1 MANILLDLIGLIVVI
16 LSYLGGELVGRLNLP
31 KVLGYL
37 FVGMV
42 IGPYALGLVDSEA
55 FNSAI
60 YKIILILAV
69 GLVGYSISSGI
80 RVEELKKYGAK
91 IFVIAIF
98 EVYTPFVLVA
108 LAMYYLLHFDLP
120 TAMVIGSIAL
130 PTAPVVALSIHQEYK
145 TDGPVTLTVHTYSNF
160 HCEVRR

>member
-16 LSYLGGELVGRLNLP
+16 ILSYFGGELVGRLNLP

-42 IGPYALGLVDSEA
+42 IGPYALGLVDPEA

-69 GLVGYSISSGI
+69 GLVGYS
-80 RVEELKKYGAK
+80 
-91 IFVIAIF
+91 F
-98 EVYTPFVLVA
+98 
-108 LAMYYLLHFDLP
+108 
-120 TAMVIGSIAL
+120 
-130 PTAPVVALSIHQEYK
+130 
-145 TDGPVTLTVHTYSNF
+145 TVHTYSNF
-160 HCEVRR
+160 QGEVRR